1 MIIGVEMEVLLL
13 NIHDSKYA
21 IDIQRVEEVIHKVDT
36 RRFPE
41 MPDFV
46 EGVIEHREKALNIC
60 NLRKML
66 GMESFYEE
74 QLKVLQVVEEQHI
87 AWVNALRDAIEE
99 DHNFEKTF
107 NPHACYLGKWIDS
120 KIECSKCNNKG
131 FVNMIYSYVEK
142 DHNNLHTTGKEI
154 YEMRD
159 DKDKALKR
167 LNSEI
172 MKYYNNTLDGL
183 KKLENNIDL
192 LVKAF
197 ERVIIYNLN
206 DTIIGITVDEIDKII
221 DIDPSQ
227 FCDVSSANK
236 YNYIKTDK
244 SFIYNNEIV
253 LFLELDDKIL
263 EAIA

>member
-1 MIIGVEMEVLLL
+1 MEVLLL
-13 NIHDSKYA
+13 NIHNSKYA

-41 MPDFV
+41 MPEFV

-74 QLKVLQVVEEQHI
+74 QLEVLKTVEQQHI
-87 AWVNALRDAIEE
+87 AWVDNLKNAIEGKE
-99 DHNFEKTF
+99 EFNKTF
-107 NPHACYLGKWIDS
+107 DPHACYLGKWIDS

-142 DHNNLHTTGKEI
+142 HHSNLHVIGKDVF
-154 YEMRD
+154 EMS
-159 DKDKALKR
+159 DKKAALDR
-167 LNSEI
+167 LNNEI
-172 MKYYNNTLDGL
+172 LEYYQSTLSGL
-183 KKLENNIDL
+183 TKLEENIDL

-197 ERVIIYNLN
+197 ERVIIYDL
-206 DTIIGITVDEIDKII
+206 DGTIIGITVDEIDKII
-221 DIDPSQ
+221 DISDSE

-236 YNYIKTDK
+236 YKFVKTDK
-244 SFIYNNEIV
+244 SFIYNGEIV
-253 LFLELDDKIL
+253 LFLELDGKIL
-263 EAIA
+263 EAIS